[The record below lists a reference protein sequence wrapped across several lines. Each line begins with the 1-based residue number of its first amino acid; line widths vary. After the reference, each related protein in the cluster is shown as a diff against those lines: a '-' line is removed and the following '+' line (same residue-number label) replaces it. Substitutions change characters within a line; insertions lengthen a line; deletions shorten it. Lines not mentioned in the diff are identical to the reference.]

1 MKSCE
6 ICVQNIM
13 DLRISKYLLNPDLL
27 CHSFLRIGDNCQV
40 CVDSIYD
47 ELNTEE
53 YYDIFFI
60 LQEI

>member
-1 MKSCE
+1 
-6 ICVQNIM
+6 M
-13 DLRISKYLLNPDLL
+13 DLRIRKYLLNPDLL
-27 CHSFLRIGDNCQV
+27 CHSFLCIGDNCQV